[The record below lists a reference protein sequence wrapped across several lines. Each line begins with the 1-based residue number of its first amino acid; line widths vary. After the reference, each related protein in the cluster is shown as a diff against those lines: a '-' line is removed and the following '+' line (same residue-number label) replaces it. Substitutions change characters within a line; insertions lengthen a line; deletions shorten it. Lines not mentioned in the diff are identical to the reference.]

1 MAPRCLTQLCVWLAL
16 LASSRVVR
24 GAYTA
29 TNWLATQELIAQYF
43 PHITAS
49 ERVSERVSERGSEGV
64 GRDYSS
70 LRLLEFGS
78 QRFDKVLGDE
88 QYASFAREGYLT
100 SGNTAK
106 VSE

>member
-49 ERVSERVSERGSEGV
+49 ERVSERVSEGV

>member
-1 MAPRCLTQLCVWLAL
+1 
-16 LASSRVVR
+16 VVR

-49 ERVSERVSERGSEGV
+49 ERVSERVSEGV